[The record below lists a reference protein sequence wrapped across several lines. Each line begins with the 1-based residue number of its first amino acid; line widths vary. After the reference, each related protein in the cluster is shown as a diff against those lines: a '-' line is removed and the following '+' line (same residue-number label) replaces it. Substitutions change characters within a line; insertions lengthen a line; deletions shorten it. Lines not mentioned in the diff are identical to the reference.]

1 MEATQ
6 TSSKSRRRQR
16 IIDAAADVL
25 VNQMGPLSFE
35 DVAHRAGVSR
45 RTVYN
50 HFPGAD
56 DLIIAVGSD
65 VLQGLVD
72 SLNVSHP
79 PEGEDDPSAVFAD
92 VATSLRDID
101 LVDAVVR
108 LTRILGATGY
118 ENPRI
123 AALVRTT
130 FIAIADRMT
139 STLTARHP
147 TASPFEIELMVSS
160 LIGGVLVVYTTW
172 AERVGVT
179 DTARSRKVWSEL
191 FDIHLRFVRDGYLAA
206 SRSSH

>member
-1 MEATQ
+1 
-6 TSSKSRRRQR
+6 
-16 IIDAAADVL
+16 
-25 VNQMGPLSFE
+25 MGK
-35 DVAHRAGVSR
+35 
-45 RTVYN
+45 
-50 HFPGAD
+50 
-56 DLIIAVGSD
+56 
-65 VLQGLVD
+65 
-72 SLNVSHP
+72 
-79 PEGEDDPSAVFAD
+79 
-92 VATSLRDID
+92 
-101 LVDAVVR
+101 R
-108 LTRILGATGY
+108 LTQIATRTGDDGTTGLGDNTRVPKSH
-118 ENPRI
+118 PRI